1 MDKFWLTRYPTGIPK
16 MLTIDPAETLVDV
29 FEGSVRKFA
38 ERPAYSNFGK
48 TINFAELNLLSAR
61 FAAYLQNR
69 LGLEKGDKVAIMM
82 PNTLQYPIALF
93 GILRAGLV
101 VVNINPLYT
110 HRELH
115 HQLKDSQAKAIV
127 IIANSGDV
135 LEAALAENDTDVR
148 GIIVTEIGDML
159 DSPKR
164 QLINFAVRYIKRMV
178 PSYKLNCPVAFS
190 ATINDRTGVFQR
202 PREIFG
208 TDLAFLQYTGGTT
221 GVSKG
226 AMLTHSNMVT
236 NMRQVNAWFSKV
248 NVLGEEIMFTP
259 LPLYHVYALTCNCL
273 AYLENGG
280 LNVLVTDPRDTKSL
294 IAEMKRWNFTAITGV
309 NTLYQS
315 LVNHPGL
322 KSVDF
327 TTVKIVSAGGM
338 AVMEPTANAWHE
350 ITGTNILEGY
360 GLTEASP
367 VVTTNLARN
376 RGFTGSIGLPLP
388 NTEMSLRNESG
399 NEVEQGEPGELCVRG
414 PQVMLGYWL
423 RPDATAE
430 AFTDDGFLKTG
441 DIAVVD
447 VNGHFKI
454 VDRKKDMILVSGFNV
469 FPNEIEQV
477 VVAHADVFEVACI
490 GLPAKRGGEIVA
502 IYVVRESGS
511 QITEETLLEFCRH
524 QMTAYKVPKVIKF
537 VDELPKSNVGKVLRR
552 ELREQASSAYD
563 AAKA

>member
-1 MDKFWLTRYPTGIPK
+1 MDKFWLRRYPTGIPQ
-16 MLTIDPAETLVDV
+16 MLTLDPAETLVDV
-29 FEGSVRKFA
+29 FEQSVLKYA
-38 ERPAYSNFGK
+38 KRPAYSNFGK
-48 TINFAELNLLSAR
+48 TISFGELNVLSAR

-93 GILRAGLV
+93 GILRAGFV
-101 VVNINPLYT
+101 VVNVNPLYT

-127 IIANSGDV
+127 VVANSGDV
-135 LEAALAENDTDVR
+135 LEEALAEGDTDVR
-148 GIIVTEIGDML
+148 GVIVTEIGDML

-178 PSYKLNCPVAFS
+178 PKYSLEFPVSFRDTVSDKTA
-190 ATINDRTGVFQR
+190 VFQR
-202 PREIFG
+202 PHELFG
-208 TDLAFLQYTGGTT
+208 TDVAFLQYTGGTT

-226 AMLTHSNMVT
+226 AMLTHSNMVA
-236 NMRQVNAWFSKV
+236 NLRQVNAWFSNV
-248 NVLGEEIMFTP
+248 NRLGEEIVFTP

-280 LNVLVTDPRDTKSL
+280 LNVLITDPRDTKSL
-294 IAEMKRWNFTAITGV
+294 IAEMKRWKFTAITGV

-315 LVNHPGL
+315 LVNHPDL

-327 TTVKIVSAGGM
+327 STVKIVSAGGM
-338 AVMEPTANAWHE
+338 AVMEPTARAWQE
-350 ITGTNILEGY
+350 ITNTTILEGY

-367 VVTTNLARN
+367 VVTTNMPRN

-388 NTEMSLRNESG
+388 NTEMSLRDDSG
-399 NEVEQGEPGELCVRG
+399 NEVAQGEPGELCVRG

-423 RPDATAE
+423 RPGPTAE

-441 DIAVVD
+441 DIAIVD
-447 VNGHFKI
+447 INGHFKI

-469 FPNEIEQV
+469 FPSEIEQV
-477 VVAHADVFEVACI
+477 VVAHAEIAEAACI
-490 GLPAKRGGEIVA
+490 GLPSRRGGEIVA
-502 IYVVRESGS
+502 IYVVREPGS
-511 QITEETLLEFCRH
+511 KITEDALLEYCRH
-524 QMTAYKVPKVIKF
+524 ELTAYKVPKVTRF
-537 VDELPKSNVGKVLRR
+537 VDDLPKSNVGKVLRR
-552 ELREQASSAYD
+552 ELREQAIAD
-563 AAKA
+563 NQAKT